1 MWRSDGGCGG
11 VEECRRGLWRYEGGL
26 WCGGVTGAV
35 EVWRSV
41 GGGCGDMREGC
52 GVEE

>member
-1 MWRSDGGCGG
+1 MWRSD
-11 VEECRRGLWRYEGGL
+11 
-26 WCGGVTGAV
+26 GAV

-41 GGGCGDMREGC
+41 GGGRGDMREGC